1 MAVVLD
7 PAAPQWAK
15 SFKLSLDGEI
25 NRLERPQSPVRTK
38 AYANVAALPDP
49 AKWPNCIATCL
60 DVGGSVKALVWSNG
74 TNWFAVTV
82 GAAL

>member
-1 MAVVLD
+1 MPIVLD

-15 SFKLSLDGEI
+15 ALKLSIDDEV
-25 NRLERPQSPVRTK
+25 NRVVRPGSPVRTK
-38 AYANVAALPDP
+38 AYADVASLPDP
-49 AKWPNCIATCL
+49 VKWPNCIATCL

-74 TNWFAVTV
+74 TNWFAVTT

>member
-15 SFKLSLDGEI
+15 TFKLSLDADL
-25 NRLERPQSPVRTK
+25 NRLERPASPVRTK

-49 AKWPNCIATCL
+49 AEWPNSIATCL

-74 TNWFAVTV
+74 TNWFAVTT

>member
-7 PAAPQWAK
+7 PVAPQWAK
-15 SFKLSLDGEI
+15 TFKLSLDDEI
-25 NRLERPQSPVRTK
+25 NRVVRPQSPVRT
-38 AYANVAALPDP
+38 ASYANVAALPDP
-49 AKWPNCIATCL
+49 AKWPNSIATCL

-74 TNWFAVTV
+74 TNWFAVTT